1 MKQTAKNAPMTFV
14 QNVNVMSE
22 YEQLAWKRLSNTPG
36 MKQIWS
42 NCDIFAGVGVGLV
55 VGAGIGSVIALIVC
69 G

>member
-22 YEQLAWKRLSNTPG
+22 YEQLAWKRFSNTPG

-42 NCDIFAGVGVGLV
+42 NCDLFVGVGVGLV
-55 VGAGIGSVIALIVC
+55 VGSGIGSVIALIVC

>member
-1 MKQTAKNAPMTFV
+1 MKQIAKNAPMTFV

-36 MKQIWS
+36 MKQLWS
-42 NCDIFAGVGVGLV
+42 NCDLFVGVGVGLV
-55 VGAGIGSVIALIVC
+55 LGSSIGSVIALIVC